1 MAMFV
6 LCLADPPS
14 QDDVGGPLHA
24 RRLLVIGIAVY
35 GGATSYKSRVVV
47 LDLKPRNLTPRPNV
61 IIHIYQ
67 LGGIQASQRHL
78 NPITQ
83 NFFMH

>member
-1 MAMFV
+1 MRL
-6 LCLADPPS
+6 LCLIDGDS
-14 QDDVGGPLHA
+14 
-24 RRLLVIGIAVY
+24 LLIIGFAGNGDAI
-35 GGATSYKSRVVV
+35 SYKSRVVV
-47 LDLKPRNLTPRPNV
+47 LDLEPRYSTSGPNV

>member
-1 MAMFV
+1 M
-6 LCLADPPS
+6 
-14 QDDVGGPLHA
+14 
-24 RRLLVIGIAVY
+24 RLLCPIDGNALLIIGIAGN
-35 GGATSYKSRVVV
+35 GGATSYKSRVAV
-47 LDLKPRNLTPRPNV
+47 LDLEPRYSTSGPNV

-78 NPITQ
+78 DPITQ

>member
-1 MAMFV
+1 MRL
-6 LCLADPPS
+6 LCLIDGDS
-14 QDDVGGPLHA
+14 
-24 RRLLVIGIAVY
+24 LLVIGFAGN

-47 LDLKPRNLTPRPNV
+47 LNLEPRYSTSRPNV
-61 IIHIYQ
+61 IIHIYH

>member
-1 MAMFV
+1 MRV
-6 LCLADPPS
+6 LCLI
-14 QDDVGGPLHA
+14 DVDF
-24 RRLLVIGIAVY
+24 LLVIGFAGD
-35 GGATSYKSRVVV
+35 GGAISYKSRLVV
-47 LDLKPRNLTPRPNV
+47 LDLEPRYSTSGPNV